1 MRSGNS
7 ILWRRFEVRTPLWW
21 RVVEVVSGVLVI
33 ILAGLLISDAQ
44 LVASTVV
51 LIIGVALLVVGLS
64 RIGVGV
70 FARLLPSRF
79 RALNAGGG
87 IVATVLAV
95 EILLDLHA
103 ALDAL
108 TFIIALGLLT
118 VGALEIVIGG
128 FARHPPVWLR
138 AGILVV
144 GVSTILL
151 SGAVIFDPA
160 LGQVTLTFIISVG
173 LVIVGL
179 RNIVHGI
186 SGHHPVR
193 AAAGLGVTQL

>member
-1 MRSGNS
+1 M
-7 ILWRRFEVRTPLWW
+7 
-21 RVVEVVSGVLVI
+21 
-33 ILAGLLISDAQ
+33 ISDPA

-51 LIIGVALLVVGLS
+51 LIIGTALLVVGLS

-70 FARLLPSRF
+70 FGRLLPPWF

-95 EILLDLHA
+95 EILLNLQA

-173 LVIVGL
+173 LAIVGL

-193 AAAGLGVTQL
+193 APAGAGITQL